1 MKALKKK
8 STAAIILI
16 FAVSYTNAQ
25 FYKDMSIGL
34 NAGAYIYQG
43 DLTPERFGAFKT
55 PSFGIN
61 IFAQKPI
68 NHFLSARLNISFA
81 KLRADESKYSN
92 PAWRQQRNFS
102 FTTPLK
108 EFTGLL
114 VWNVKGGNYTDLGFM
129 PYVFAGAGIS
139 FINSKPDYSRINTTF
154 FTDHSAE
161 QLGLVTDIAHGTP
174 RSIAVIPVGMGV
186 EKSVS
191 ERLSFNA
198 ETSYRFLF
206 TDYLDG
212 FSYASNPKK
221 GDNYHSTSVGIKYK
235 FGKNGS
241 NNGTGCPV
249 LKY

>member
-8 STAAIILI
+8 TTVAIILMFSAA
-16 FAVSYTNAQ
+16 FANAQ

-68 NHFLSARLNISFA
+68 NNFLSARLNMSFSRL
-81 KLRADESKYSN
+81 KADESKYSE
-92 PAWRQQRNFS
+92 PAWRQQRNLA

-114 VWNVKGGNYTDLGFM
+114 VWNIKGGNYVDLGFM
-129 PYVFAGAGIS
+129 PYVFAGAGVS
-139 FINSKPDYSRINTTF
+139 FIKVKPDYSRITPAFYNDHTTI
-154 FTDHSAE
+154 
-161 QLGLVTDIAHGTP
+161 QQGLATDIAHGTP
-174 RSIAVIPVGMGV
+174 RTIAVIPVGIGI

-191 ERLSFNA
+191 ERLSFMG
-198 ETSYRFLF
+198 EGSYRFLF

-212 FSYASNPKK
+212 FSYTSNPEK
-221 GDNYHSTSVGIKYK
+221 GDNYHSTSIGIKYK
-235 FGKNGS
+235 LGKNAGDNS
-241 NNGTGCPV
+241 NGTGCPRF
-249 LKY
+249 